1 MLAEF
6 LLPWLRELSLDDVRI
21 DDNSVQVFLTAIC
34 PEAQCPLCSQVSQT
48 VHSSYGRT
56 VADLPWAGHSVR
68 LHLQVRRFFCR
79 HESCARSIFTERL
92 PQMVA
97 PYARR
102 TQRLHGEQRQLAITL
117 GGKTAARTAGRQGM
131 PASARTLLRDAHS
144 TPIERRETPR
154 LLGVDDWAQCK
165 GQTYG
170 TILVDLERH
179 CPVDLLPDRSAAS
192 LEKWLQQHP
201 GIEVITR
208 DRAADY
214 AEGATRGAPE
224 AEQVADRFHLLQNVR
239 EAVQRLLE
247 RHQTSLRAASQT
259 AEEELAS
266 DGAAESEAMEPSSLG
281 VTGSSPQPEEITTA
295 IDSAS
300 AAASEPAT
308 LCPSE
313 RRRQESRARR
323 MARYEE
329 VRRLYAAGISQRQI
343 ARQLHL
349 GVRTVRTFV
358 TADQFPERA
367 TRRPVPGK
375 LDSFVPYLCQQM
387 EAGRTNGM
395 QLWRELR
402 EQYGYRG
409 S

>member
-6 LLPWLRELSLDDVRI
+6 LMPWLRELSLDDVRI

-34 PEAQCPLCSQVSQT
+34 AEAQCPLCSQVSQT

-56 VADLPWAGHSVR
+56 LADLPWAGHSVR

-97 PYARR
+97 PYSRR

-154 LLGVDDWAQCK
+154 LLGVDDWAQRK

-192 LEKWLQQHP
+192 PEK
-201 GIEVITR
+201 
-208 DRAADY
+208 
-214 AEGATRGAPE
+214 
-224 AEQVADRFHLLQNVR
+224 
-239 EAVQRLLE
+239 
-247 RHQTSLRAASQT
+247 
-259 AEEELAS
+259 
-266 DGAAESEAMEPSSLG
+266 
-281 VTGSSPQPEEITTA
+281 
-295 IDSAS
+295 
-300 AAASEPAT
+300 
-308 LCPSE
+308 
-313 RRRQESRARR
+313 
-323 MARYEE
+323 
-329 VRRLYAAGISQRQI
+329 
-343 ARQLHL
+343 
-349 GVRTVRTFV
+349 
-358 TADQFPERA
+358 
-367 TRRPVPGK
+367 
-375 LDSFVPYLCQQM
+375 
-387 EAGRTNGM
+387 
-395 QLWRELR
+395 
-402 EQYGYRG
+402 
-409 S
+409 